1 MSTKIQEVP
10 SNVAITEKI
19 EKQYARLQLSIPGTQ
34 ETFLDKV
41 APDIDSFTDEP
52 VAQCDVQVVKNTF
65 DDFR

>member
-41 APDIDSFTDEP
+41 APDIDSFTDES